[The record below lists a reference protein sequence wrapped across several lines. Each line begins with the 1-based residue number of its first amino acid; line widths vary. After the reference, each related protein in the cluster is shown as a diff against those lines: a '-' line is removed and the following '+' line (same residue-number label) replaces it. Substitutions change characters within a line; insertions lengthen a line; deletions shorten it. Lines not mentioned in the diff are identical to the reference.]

1 MSPGPETAISPLVQP
16 LRLRS
21 REAPTRFLF
30 GPMVTNMA
38 RRQTYSER
46 HAAFY
51 AARSRGGA
59 GVIVVETPSIHVSD
73 QPYERMPLTWA
84 PGFDESLR
92 SLAGAV
98 RAAGPALLIAGL
110 GHTGGQ
116 ATSTFTQRPVLAPS
130 AFPEVATRE
139 MAKEAEPEEIEEI
152 IAGFA
157 DGAAR
162 AARAGLDGVELNA
175 GQYALA
181 RQFLSGLTNTRTD
194 EWGGDAERRMVFLF
208 RLVTAA
214 RAALGESLVLGVR
227 LSVDEFAPWAGITPD
242 TGVEIAGRLAS
253 TGAIDYLV
261 VTRGGPY
268 SVNRTQPGGFIADP
282 IDESVIARVRTLIPV
297 TVAVFAQ
304 GGIVDVDAADQILT
318 SGTADGVEMTRAL
331 IADPDLPAAVRGG
344 GIESIR
350 PCLLCNEDCQ
360 VRTNANLVLSCLHN
374 PAAGHE
380 GSAEFAGD
388 VLPGPRRRVCVV
400 GAGPAGLEAALGA
413 ASLGHAVELWD
424 EGDAPG
430 GAVRLLAA
438 SRPRERYARAID
450 WRVSRLR
457 ALGVEVRT
465 GRRATLDDLV
475 ALEAD
480 RVAIATGGRPR
491 GALSAGLGSDGPAV
505 FSHRDVLTARRSPEL
520 RAALTGGGA
529 VVVLDLA
536 DDVAGI
542 SVLDV
547 LVSEVGI
554 GPLRLVTG
562 AHFVGGAYLAAGG
575 LPDFRQR
582 LHAAGVVAWTDH
594 ELVRAEGRRLVFR
607 HAYNVGEA
615 SIDDV
620 AVVVVCERDVP
631 NDDLYLA
638 ARAAGLPVDR
648 IGDAVAPRRILDA
661 VLEGARWAR
670 SLGDARP
677 RPGLAPEAGPVPEA
691 VR

>member
-1 MSPGPETAISPLVQP
+1 MKAGSGSPDSTLLRPLG
-16 LRLRS
+16 LRS
-21 REAPTRFLF
+21 RVAPSRFLF
-30 GPMVTNMA
+30 GPMVTNLA
-38 RRQTYSER
+38 RRQVYSEG

-73 QPYERMPLTWA
+73 QPYERTPLTWA

-92 SLAGAV
+92 SLARAV
-98 RAAGPALLIAGL
+98 RSAGPALVVLGL

-130 AFPEVATRE
+130 PFPEVATRE
-139 MAKEAEPEEIEEI
+139 MAKEVEPEEIEEI

-162 AARAGLDGVELNA
+162 AARVGLDGIELNA

-194 EWGGDAERRMVFLF
+194 EWGGDPERRLAFLL
-208 RLVTAA
+208 RLVAAA
-214 RAALGESLVLGVR
+214 RTALGDDLVLGVR

-242 TGVEIAGRLAS
+242 AGVEIAARLAS
-253 TGAIDYLV
+253 TGDVDYLV

-268 SVNRTQPGGFIADP
+268 SVNRTQPGGFIAEP
-282 IDESVIARVRTLIPV
+282 IDESLVARVRASVPAT
-297 TVAVFAQ
+297 TAVFAQ
-304 GGIVDVDAADQILT
+304 GGIVDVDAAHRIVA
-318 SGTADGVEMTRAL
+318 SGIADGVEMTRAL
-331 IADPDLPAAVRGG
+331 IADPDLPAAVRRGA
-344 GIESIR
+344 IDSIR

-360 VRTNANLVLSCLHN
+360 VRGNANLVLSCLHN

-388 VLPGPRRRVCVV
+388 VPPGPRRRVVVV
-400 GAGPAGLEAALGA
+400 GAGPAGLEAALEA
-413 ASLGHAVELWD
+413 ASLGHDVELWD

-438 SRPRERYARAID
+438 SRPRQRHARAIE
-450 WRVSRLR
+450 WRVDRLR
-457 ALGVEVRT
+457 ALGVEIRT
-465 GRRATLDDLV
+465 RRRATLGDLV
-475 ALEAD
+475 ALEPD

-491 GALSAGLGSDGPAV
+491 GSLAAGLGSEGPAV
-505 FSHRDVLTARRSPEL
+505 VSYRDVLAPQRS
-520 RAALTGGGA
+520 AALTAALAAGGA

-542 SVLDV
+542 TVLDV
-547 LVSEVGI
+547 LMSEAGI
-554 GPLRLVTG
+554 GPLRLVTS

-582 LHAAGVVAWTDH
+582 LHQAGVVAWTDH
-594 ELVRAEGRRLVFR
+594 KLVRAEGRRLVLR
-607 HAYNVGEA
+607 HAYNRGEV

-638 ARAAGLPVDR
+638 ARAAGLAVDR

-670 SLGDARP
+670 CLGDARP
-677 RPGLAPEAGPVPEA
+677 RPSVAPEAGPVHEA